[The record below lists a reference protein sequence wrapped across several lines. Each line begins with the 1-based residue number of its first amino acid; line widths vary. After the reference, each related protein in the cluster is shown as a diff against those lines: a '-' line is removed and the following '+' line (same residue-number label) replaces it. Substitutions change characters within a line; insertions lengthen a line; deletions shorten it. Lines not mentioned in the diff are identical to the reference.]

1 MFANQR
7 ESTEIGVRLSLFSKG
22 IPLNRLFLLHVERR
36 SKEIARGYKFIIS
49 SLSRV
54 LTGTIYFKFSSSSK
68 YNFVEEYFLLRLIE
82 LKFEHFKF
90 KN

>member
-36 SKEIARGYKFIIS
+36 SKEIAIVINS
-49 SLSRV
+49 
-54 LTGTIYFKFSSSSK
+54 
-68 YNFVEEYFLLRLIE
+68 
-82 LKFEHFKF
+82 
-90 KN
+90 

>member
-36 SKEIARGYKFIIS
+36 SKEIARGYKFTIS
-49 SLSRV
+49 ALSRV
-54 LTGTIYFKFSSSSK
+54 STGYISNFHHLLNTILFR
-68 YNFVEEYFLLRLIE
+68 NIFLLRLIE